1 MFETIHIIEVILFFI
16 MAVSAMYVFFFA
28 IVSLFYFRKKIHS
41 DKTEKH
47 RFLVLYPAYNE
58 DRVIVKSVLTFL
70 DQNYPRDKFSLIVIS
85 DHNRTDTNEA
95 LRALPITVLE
105 ATYDN
110 STKAKALNLA
120 MDSITSEFD
129 FVVILDADNIVRH
142 NFLTKLNNICKTG
155 HKAYQCHRCAKN
167 SNNDI
172 AILDGVSEEINNT
185 IFRKA
190 HNVIGLSSALI
201 GSGMCFD
208 FHWFKEYVKLLNT
221 VGEDRELEC
230 LLLKQR
236 IHIKYVDNIPVFDE
250 KVNSEDNFQR
260 QRLRWMTA
268 QVQCLFKML
277 PYLPIA
283 IVKGN
288 IDYIDKTFQQMLIPR
303 SLLITT
309 TAFIAIALS
318 FFVNV
323 WCLKWWALLFIECI
337 SLILSMPQRLRHDKI
352 LKKAIYVPQ
361 LALRMFANIFKIKKN
376 SKEFIHTEHT
386 D

>member
-155 HKAYQCHRCAKN
+155 HKAYQCHR
-167 SNNDI
+167 
-172 AILDGVSEEINNT
+172 
-185 IFRKA
+185 
-190 HNVIGLSSALI
+190 
-201 GSGMCFD
+201 
-208 FHWFKEYVKLLNT
+208 
-221 VGEDRELEC
+221 
-230 LLLKQR
+230 
-236 IHIKYVDNIPVFDE
+236 
-250 KVNSEDNFQR
+250 
-260 QRLRWMTA
+260 
-268 QVQCLFKML
+268 
-277 PYLPIA
+277 
-283 IVKGN
+283 
-288 IDYIDKTFQQMLIPR
+288 
-303 SLLITT
+303 
-309 TAFIAIALS
+309 
-318 FFVNV
+318 
-323 WCLKWWALLFIECI
+323 
-337 SLILSMPQRLRHDKI
+337 
-352 LKKAIYVPQ
+352 
-361 LALRMFANIFKIKKN
+361 
-376 SKEFIHTEHT
+376 
-386 D
+386 